1 MTEYFLVLATAFNMA
16 LPILVAGR
24 SAINSKSLFIFIYFA
39 ARLTEQYSQASAHA
53 LTLCATLFQH
63 FVNIQNPKIL
73 PTTPTLFLAHCK
85 AHKADTQKPTLQRAK
100 NANAQPNHPSGRN
113 SYRLQLNTSANNY
126 TQHQSPPTTQQMKM
140 NHFN

>member
-100 NANAQPNHPSGRN
+100 NANTQPTHPSGRISIIISN
-113 SYRLQLNTSANNY
+113 ALQQYIFTL
-126 TQHQSPPTTQQMKM
+126 HQSPPTTQLPDA
-140 NHFN
+140 